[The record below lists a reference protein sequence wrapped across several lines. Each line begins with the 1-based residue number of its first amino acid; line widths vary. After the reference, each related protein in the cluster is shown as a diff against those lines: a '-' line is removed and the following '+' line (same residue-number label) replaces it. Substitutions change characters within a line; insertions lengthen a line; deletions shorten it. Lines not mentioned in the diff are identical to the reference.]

1 MARGKLA
8 AISVAAASVLGTVL
22 VRRRRRMHQ
31 TRVDLYFGDGS
42 MLSLADDAPETA
54 AILPAAHAILAA
66 AP

>member
-8 AISVAAASVLGTVL
+8 AIAVATGSVIGTVAL
-22 VRRRRRMHQ
+22 RRRRRLHQ

-42 MLSLADDAPETA
+42 MLSLPDDAPETA

-66 AP
+66 AT